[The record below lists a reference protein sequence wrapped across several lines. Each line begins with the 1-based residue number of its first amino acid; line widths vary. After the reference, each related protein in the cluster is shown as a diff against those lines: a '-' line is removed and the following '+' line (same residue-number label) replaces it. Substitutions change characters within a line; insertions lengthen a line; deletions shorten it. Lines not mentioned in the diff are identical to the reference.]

1 MSRPSPSTPTA
12 AEAAGRPQALEAV
25 SIAKVYGPT
34 VACRDVSLRF
44 EPGEVHAL
52 LGENGA
58 GKTTL
63 MRVLAGVTQPTA
75 GVIRLGGTAVRF
87 RTPREALRA
96 GVGMVHQH
104 FLLIP
109 RMTVAENVALGFE
122 GPGLVLKRG
131 RLNAAVAEFSQR
143 LGLPVQPA
151 RTAEDLSVGERQ
163 RAEIVRALYQGAR
176 FLILDEPTAVL
187 TPQETASLFRVVRQL
202 RDDGV
207 TVVFISHKL
216 GEARAVADRIT
227 VMRAGSVVGTFPPA
241 TTVRELGR
249 AMVGRSLVPPAA
261 RAAEPAT
268 VELLRVRQ
276 LEVDGHPG
284 LRQFDLALRAGEIL
298 GVAGVDGNGQAAL
311 EAVLSGSAVPRSGT
325 IVIDGTPVTGYHPR
339 AWRRRGVVRIP
350 SERHRDGI
358 IDTATIWENCLLFD
372 VGERFSR
379 MGLLRVKDAIA
390 FARQIITAF
399 DVRCSG
405 PDQRAES
412 LSGGNQQKLVVGR
425 ELSQRPRIVVACQP
439 TRGLDVGAAAE
450 VHRMLLEVRGGG
462 GGVILISAD
471 LDEIT
476 ALADRVC
483 VMHAGQVAGT
493 AAPAD
498 RDRIGRLMAGAG
510 P

>member
-1 MSRPSPSTPTA
+1 MSRPSPSTQTA
-12 AEAAGRPQALEAV
+12 AEAGRGAQALEAV
-25 SIAKVYGPT
+25 SISKAYGST
-34 VACRDVSLRF
+34 LACRDVSLRF

-75 GVIRLGGTAVRF
+75 GAIQLGGTPVRF

-122 GPGLVLKRG
+122 GPGLVLNRS
-131 RLNAAVAEFSQR
+131 RLNAAVAEFSEKI
-143 LGLPVQPA
+143 GLPVQPSRA
-151 RTAEDLSVGERQ
+151 AEDLSLGERQ

-187 TPQETASLFRVVRQL
+187 TPQETASLFGVVARL

-216 GEARAVADRIT
+216 GEARDVADRIT
-227 VMRAGSVVGTFPPA
+227 VMRAGGVAGSFPPS
-241 TTVRELGR
+241 TTVIDLSR
-249 AMVGRSLVPPAA
+249 AMVGRSLAPPAPRSA
-261 RAAEPAT
+261 GPAET
-268 VELLRVRQ
+268 ELLCLRQ
-276 LEVDGHPG
+276 LDVDGHPG
-284 LRQFDLALRAGEIL
+284 LRQFDLSLRAGEIV

-311 EAVLSGSAVPRSGT
+311 EAVLAGASVPRSGT
-325 IVIDGTPVTGYHPR
+325 ILVDGRPVTGFHPR
-339 AWRRRGVVRIP
+339 AWRRRGVARIP

-358 IDTATIWENCLLFD
+358 IGTATIWENSLLFD
-372 VGERFSR
+372 VDERFSK
-379 MGLLRVKDAIA
+379 MGVLRVKDAAA
-390 FARQIITAF
+390 FARQIISDF

-405 PDQRAES
+405 PDQRVES

-425 ELSQRPRIVVACQP
+425 ELSRRPRIVVACQP

-450 VHRMLLEVRGGG
+450 VHRMLLDVRARG

-483 VMHAGQVAGT
+483 VLHAGLLAGT
-493 AAPAD
+493 AAPSD

-510 P
+510 E